1 MKNWRIS
8 IIGVS
13 LLISVISFGQQRS
26 LNTVSGNTIAFEQLE
41 ERISVLM
48 DSLNMPGISIAII
61 NDNQIVYHNKLGVTN
76 SDTAQEVSSQ
86 SIFEAASLSKPVF
99 AYFMMR
105 MVQEGKLDLDE
116 PIYEAL
122 AKIFPEG
129 LMDPQTLEQY
139 KTITARMV
147 LSHST
152 GLPNWLE
159 GKPLKLAFKPG
170 NGFSYSGEAYQHLA
184 ASFGTQLGIGWGK
197 ELDDLFIR
205 EMAHPLGMEHS
216 AFTWNEHFEKFKVN
230 GHKNGKVNTA
240 VHRDKKVGPGYS
252 LKSDAYEYA
261 LFLIEMM
268 EPKLLSVELRDEM
281 LKTHNVFDPDNKLAQ
296 ETGQTG
302 WGLGFAQKPT
312 PNGLMHLH
320 TGNNHDFQAY
330 AMFVPEQQYGFV
342 VFTNS
347 DKLFEFIQGLEKLI
361 EKQI

>member
-1 MKNWRIS
+1 MINLKKS
-8 IIGVS
+8 ILGLLLTTSTLCFSQQKS
-13 LLISVISFGQQRS
+13 LT
-26 LNTVSGNTIAFEQLE
+26 TVSGNTIAFEQLE
-41 ERISVLM
+41 QRLVHLM
-48 DSLNMPGISIAII
+48 DSLNMPGLSIAFI
-61 NDNQIVYHNKLGVTN
+61 NDNEIVYHNKLGVSN
-76 SDTAQEVSSQ
+76 ADTKQKVNAQ

-99 AYFMMR
+99 AYFMMQ
-105 MVQEGKLDLDE
+105 MVQEGKLDLDK
-116 PIYEAL
+116 PIYQHLE
-122 AKIFPEG
+122 KIFPEG
-129 LMDPQTLEQY
+129 LMDPQTLEEY

-159 GKPLKLAFKPG
+159 GEPLKLAFKPG

-184 ASFGTQLGIGWGK
+184 ASFGTGLEIGWGK
-197 ELDDLFIR
+197 ELDDLFIK
-205 EMAHPLGMEHS
+205 EMAQPLGMEHS

-281 LKTHNVFDPDNKLAQ
+281 LKTHNVFDPENTLAQ

-320 TGNNHDFQAY
+320 TGNNHDAQAY

-347 DKLFEFIQGLEKLI
+347 DRLFEFIQGLEKLI
-361 EKQI
+361 EKQF